1 MSYFARMDSEEFYDL
16 VFQKSKSLDSVH
28 AVKTALS
35 TFNKFCSEKYNLDRD
50 SMISEIKGSSDG
62 IRLFQNFLKWML
74 QDQELSIGTARN
86 YISSVRRWLKLV
98 GGIKIDSDDF
108 RDYVIFPSDINDEE
122 EAEPLTHEELR
133 LILHSF
139 SDFKRKA
146 LFMFM
151 KSTGG
156 RILECLRIQRKF
168 IDFNTR
174 PVTVKFPRSITKGK
188 GRQRIQFIDS
198 ETVELLQALEVP
210 GAEPENFIFRK
221 NTGTD
226 REERNNI
233 VHAWNR
239 HVTKI
244 GLAMTY
250 ENGRLKKNIHSI
262 RAFCM
267 TQYEKATGDQRL
279 AHAYGGHRTYLD
291 QYLRRSDS
299 EKAEL
304 FLKTEP
310 YLALFTIILPG
321 DQK

>member
-1 MSYFARMDSEEFYDL
+1 MDSEEFYDL

-35 TFNKFCSEKYNLDRD
+35 TFNKFCIEKYNVDRD

-122 EAEPLTHEELR
+122 EAEPLTHYELR

-156 RILECLRIQRKF
+156 RLLECLRIQRKF
-168 IDFNTR
+168 INFETT
-174 PVTVKFPRSITKGK
+174 PVSVKFPRSITKGK

-198 ETVELLQALEVP
+198 ETVEFLQVLEVP
-210 GAEPENFIFRK
+210 GATLDTFIFRK
-221 NTGTD
+221 NNATD

-244 GLAMTY
+244 GLSQKY

-279 AHAYGGHRTYLD
+279 AHAYGGHRSYLD

-299 EKAEL
+299 EKSEL
-304 FLKTEP
+304 FLKVQPLLT
-310 YLALFTIILPG
+310 LFVPG
-321 DQK
+321 DNA

>member
-1 MSYFARMDSEEFYDL
+1 MEEFYDL

-28 AVKTALS
+28 AVQTGLS
-35 TFNKFCSEKYNLDRD
+35 TFNRFCMAKYNLEKDA
-50 SMISEIKGSSDG
+50 MISKIKGPNDG
-62 IRLFQNFLKWML
+62 IRIFQNFNTWML
-74 QDQELSIGTARN
+74 QDQELSVGTARN
-86 YISSVRRWLKLV
+86 YISSVRKWLKLV

-108 RDYVIFPSDINDEE
+108 KDLVIFPSFEKDEE
-122 EAEPLTHEELR
+122 EAEPLTHSELR
-133 LILHSF
+133 LILHTF
-139 SDFKRKA
+139 PDFQRKA

-151 KSTGG
+151 KSTAG

-168 IDFNTR
+168 INFETA
-174 PVTVKFPRSITKGK
+174 PVSVKFPRSITKGK

-198 ETVELLQALEVP
+198 ETVEILKALSVP
-210 GAEPENFIFRK
+210 EAEPESFVFRK
-221 NTGTD
+221 NKATD
-226 REERNNI
+226 RQERNNI
-233 VHAWNR
+233 VHTWNR

-244 GLAMTY
+244 GLSQKY

-299 EKAEL
+299 EKSEL
-304 FLKTEP
+304 FLKVQPLLT
-310 YLALFTIILPG
+310 LFVPG
-321 DQK
+321 DQN